1 MADGPNKKIAL
12 VVSVVLFA
20 VAAAT
25 LAQVVSA
32 DFSGDRWRYFKPIAL
47 PPSLSEDSLVEMLPD
62 LEVFAH
68 SAATLQDLRIVKVE
82 AQREVPYKLLVERG
96 EQRRAALRVTIRDLG
111 DIAGQYTNFVA
122 DLGREGILHNEL
134 EVRTPSKNFQRTVV
148 VEGSPDGETWAVLED
163 EAQIFD
169 FTIKERNF
177 NARDTRVSYPIS
189 TARYLRIRIVNGDE
203 LPLEVS
209 GAVAFFTQSL
219 PPREIEL
226 TVSLTGREENVEK
239 RQTQLV
245 LDLGTQG
252 FPSNR
257 LLVTTSQENFY
268 RQVSLDGSNDRNI
281 WSLLEPFANIYAF
294 NTPRFVGSKLE
305 ISYPEAAFRYF
316 RLTIHNEDN
325 PPLPVSGARAFG
337 ALRKLV
343 FAVEPDKTYRLYYGN
358 PLSRA
363 PFYELER
370 IFPYLV
376 TDNLPQAVLE
386 IHSVNPGFAELT
398 GPSKP
403 FTERYPWLLP
413 TVVALAALLIGVFLA
428 SLLRQV
434 RRTLSPPPS

>member
-1 MADGPNKKIAL
+1 MAVGPDKKITL
-12 VVSVVLFA
+12 VLGVVLFA

-25 LAQVVSA
+25 LVPLVSA
-32 DFSGDRWRYFKPIAL
+32 DFSEDRWRYFKPVVL
-47 PPSLSEDSLVEMLPD
+47 PPGLSEGSLVELLPD

-68 SAATLQDLRIVKVE
+68 STATLQDLRIVTGE

-96 EQRRAALRVTIRDLG
+96 EQRRAELRVTIRDLG
-111 DIAGQYTNFVA
+111 HIAGQYTSFVA
-122 DLGREGILHNEL
+122 DLGREGILHNEV
-134 EVRTPSKNFQRTVV
+134 EVRTPSQNFQRRVV
-148 VEGSPDGETWAVLED
+148 VEGSPDGETWAVLEE

-177 NARDTRVSYPIS
+177 NARDTRVNYPIS
-189 TARYLRIRIVNGDE
+189 TARYLRVRIGNGGE

-209 GAVAFFTQSL
+209 GAVAYFTQSL

-226 TVSLTGREENVEK
+226 TASLTGREERVEK
-239 RQTQLV
+239 RQTWLV

-268 RQVSLDGSNDRNI
+268 RQVSLDGSNDGNT
-281 WSLLEPFANIYAF
+281 WSLLEPSENIYAF
-294 NTPRFVGSKLE
+294 NTPSFVGSKLE

-316 RLTIHNEDN
+316 RLTIFNEDN
-325 PPLPVSGARAFG
+325 PPLPVSGARASG
-337 ALRKLV
+337 ALCKLV

-363 PFYELER
+363 PSYELER

-376 TDNLPQAVLE
+376 TDNLPQADLE
-386 IHSVNPGFAELT
+386 IHSVNPGFAELI
-398 GPSKP
+398 GPAKP

-413 TVVALAALLIGVFLA
+413 TVVALAALLIGVFLT

-434 RRTLSPPPS
+434 RRTLSPPPT